1 MPTKCCMC
9 NVELALQDW
18 SGRLDSPNLEAAQ
31 KVDGVDLCNSCA
43 SKQLSKRSAASDA
56 ILNAKNAEQ
65 EMIQSIIVTTTPSLD
80 GYRVTKVID
89 VISAECVFG
98 MNIFKDFFT
107 GLTDFFGGRSETS
120 QKVLKDA
127 RQLCIRELK
136 TEAHRVGANA
146 VIGVNLDYSE
156 FSGQGKSMLFLV
168 ASGTAVVLEEVKA
181 SIETTGK
188 HA

>member
-1 MPTKCCMC
+1 MPTKCSLC

-18 SGRLDSPNLEAAQ
+18 SGRSDSPHLEVAHQVGGAY
-31 KVDGVDLCNSCA
+31 LCYACA
-43 SKQLSKRSAASDA
+43 SKQGGIASDA
-56 ILNAKNAEQ
+56 NLSAMNAEQ
-65 EMIQSIIVTTTPSLD
+65 EMIQSVIVTTTPSLD
-80 GYRVTKVID
+80 GYRVTKVVD

-98 MNIFKDFFT
+98 MNIFKDFFA

-127 RQLCIRELK
+127 RQLCIKELK

-181 SIETTGK
+181 PIETTGK
-188 HA
+188 PA

>member
-1 MPTKCCMC
+1 MPTKCCLC

-18 SGRLDSPNLEAAQ
+18 SGRSDSPHLEVAHQ
-31 KVDGVDLCNSCA
+31 VDGADLCNACA
-43 SKQLSKRSAASDA
+43 SKQGGIASDA
-56 ILNAKNAEQ
+56 NLSAMNAER
-65 EMIQSIIVTTTPSLD
+65 EMIQSVIVTTTPSLD
-80 GYRVTKVID
+80 GYRVTKVVD

-136 TEAHRVGANA
+136 TEAYRVGANA

-168 ASGTAVVLEEVKA
+168 ASGTAVV
-181 SIETTGK
+181 IEKINAPIEATGK
-188 HA
+188 PA

>member
-9 NVELALQDW
+9 NIELALMDW
-18 SGRLDSPNLEAAQ
+18 SGRLDSPHLEVAH
-31 KVDGVDLCNSCA
+31 KVDGVDLCRACA
-43 SKQLSKRSAASDA
+43 SKQRPD
-56 ILNAKNAEQ
+56 IVTNAMIAMSAEQ
-65 EMIQSIIVTTTPSLD
+65 AMIRSVIVTTTPSLD

-98 MNIFKDFFT
+98 MNIFKDFFA
-107 GLTDFFGGRSETS
+107 GLSDLFGGRSETS

-136 TEAHRVGANA
+136 TEAYRIGANA

-168 ASGTAVVLEEVKA
+168 ASGTAVVLEEVTA
-181 SIETTGK
+181 SIEVTGK
-188 HA
+188 PA